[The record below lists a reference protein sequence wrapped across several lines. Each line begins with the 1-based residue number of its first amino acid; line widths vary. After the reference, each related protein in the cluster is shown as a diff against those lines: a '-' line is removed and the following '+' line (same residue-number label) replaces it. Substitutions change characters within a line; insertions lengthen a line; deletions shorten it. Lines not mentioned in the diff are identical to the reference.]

1 MTDDQKNKLYQELN
15 LVAAQEQSRLD
26 IARELQLNYEAF
38 KEAGFDENQ
47 SFIFCQIL
55 YQRMLAEMF
64 KGGPQC

>member
-1 MTDDQKNKLYQELN
+1 MTDGQKNKILMELN
-15 LVAAQEQSRLD
+15 IVAAQEKSRIE

-38 KEAGFDENQ
+38 KQAGFDENQ

-64 KGGPQC
+64 KGGSKC

>member
-1 MTDDQKNKLYQELN
+1 M
-15 LVAAQEQSRLD
+15 VAAQEQSRIE

-64 KGGPQC
+64 KGGSKC

>member
-1 MTDDQKNKLYQELN
+1 MTDDQKNKIYQGLN
-15 LVAAQEQSRLD
+15 LVAAQEQSRLE

-47 SFIFCQIL
+47 SFVFCQIL

-64 KGGPQC
+64 KVGGSK